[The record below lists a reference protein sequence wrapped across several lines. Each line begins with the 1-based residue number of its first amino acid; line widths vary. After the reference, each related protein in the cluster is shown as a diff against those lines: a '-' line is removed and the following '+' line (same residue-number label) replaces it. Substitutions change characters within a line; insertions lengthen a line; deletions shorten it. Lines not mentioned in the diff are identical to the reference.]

1 MNRIAML
8 TVCFFITGA
17 AMAGEPAVVRLS
29 DPVVATDDYEDF
41 GAAVDNSSDALALAT
56 VIDNAA
62 DYEGK
67 TLLVTTRV
75 SKVCRKKGCFFI
87 AQDGKHLVRVAFLDY
102 GFFVPTDISG
112 KTVTLSGRLVRTERS
127 EKEAAHY
134 SEDAPGAGLA
144 SGTVYEIIADAV
156 RVPKASAGG

>member
-8 TVCFFITGA
+8 ILSLFLAGA
-17 AMAGEPAVVRLS
+17 VTAGEPAVVRLS
-29 DPVVATDDYEDF
+29 EPVVATEDYEDF
-41 GAAVDNSSDALALAT
+41 GAPVDDGADALALGA

-62 DYEGK
+62 DYEGQ
-67 TLLVTTRV
+67 TLLITTRV

-87 AQDGKHLVRVAFLDY
+87 AQDGKHLVRVAFRDY

-112 KTVTLSGRLVRTERS
+112 KTVTLSGQLVKKRRS

-134 SEDAPGAGLA
+134 SEDAPGAGLSA
-144 SGTVYEIIADAV
+144 GTVYEIIADAV
-156 RVPKASAGG
+156 RVPKSPAKG